1 VSTPCQTS
9 HGPKLTHG
17 AEICCF
23 LRNPCCS
30 WTTRGIAAVVLLVLA
45 ACSGPKKIGPA
56 PPQFKTLLNTSKGRV
71 VILVHRDWAPIGAD
85 RFYELVK
92 IHYYDDNYFYRALKG
107 FIVQWGLNGDDKVSK
122 DWIALTIKDDPRKQD
137 NLRGRVSFAKQ
148 EEPNSRSTT
157 VFINLANN
165 KLLDDQGF
173 VPFGEVVEGMD
184 TVDHFYMEY
193 GEGPP
198 EGEGPDPKA
207 VLDLG
212 NGYIWHHFDKLDSI
226 RKATILE

>member
-1 VSTPCQTS
+1 VSTPHRTPQT
-9 HGPKLTHG
+9 
-17 AEICCF
+17 A
-23 LRNPCCS
+23 NPCRA
-30 WTTRGIAAVVLLVLA
+30 WILGLVTFVLLVPA

-56 PPQFKTLLNTSKGRV
+56 PPQFKTLLNTSKGPV

-92 IHYYDDNYFYRALKG
+92 IHYYDQNYFYRTLKG

-122 DWIALTIKDDPRKQD
+122 DWIALTIHDDPRKQD

-148 EEPNSRSTT
+148 EEPNTRSTT

-165 KLLDDQGF
+165 KTLDDQGF

-184 TVDHFYMEY
+184 VVDHFYMEY
-193 GEGPP
+193 GQGPP

-212 NGYIWHHFDKLDSI
+212 NGYIEHHFDKLDFI
-226 RKATILE
+226 KQATVVE

>member
-1 VSTPCQTS
+1 VCTPSRDSEITKS
-9 HGPKLTHG
+9 DHGFALSF
-17 AEICCF
+17 A
-23 LRNPCCS
+23 LV
-30 WTTRGIAAVVLLVLA
+30 ALLVLA
-45 ACSGPKKIGPA
+45 ACSGQKEIGPA
-56 PPQFKTLLNTSKGRV
+56 PPQFKTLLNTSKGPV
-71 VILVHRDWAPIGAD
+71 VIQVHRDWAPIGTD

-92 IHYYDDNYFYRALKG
+92 IHYYDNNYFYRTLKG

-122 DWIALTIKDDPRKQD
+122 DWTALTIKDDPRKQD
-137 NLRGRVSFAKQ
+137 NLRGRVSFAKH

-173 VPFGEVVEGMD
+173 VPFGEVVEGMEV
-184 TVDHFYMEY
+184 VDRFYMEY

-198 EGEGPDPKA
+198 GGDGPDPKA

-212 NGYIWHHFDKLDSI
+212 NAYIEHHFDKLDLI
-226 RKATILE
+226 RKATIVE

>member
-1 VSTPCQTS
+1 VSTPCRTSQTGNRCPS
-9 HGPKLTHG
+9 
-17 AEICCF
+17 
-23 LRNPCCS
+23 R
-30 WTTRGIAAVVLLVLA
+30 TTRGITAVALLLLA
-45 ACSGPKKIGPA
+45 ACSGSKKIGPA
-56 PPQFKTLLNTSKGRV
+56 PAQFKTLLNTSKGRV
-71 VILVHRDWAPIGAD
+71 VILVHRDWAPVGAD

-122 DWIALTIKDDPRKQD
+122 DWIVLTIKDDPRKQN

-157 VFINLANN
+157 VFINLADN

-184 TVDHFYMEY
+184 VVDHFYMEY

-226 RKATILE
+226 RTATVLE